1 MSNCKRI
8 QMMIDE
14 AEQPTVLPFA
24 ATDHVASCAPCR
36 TFADDRARLRSLLG
50 AMPRVSAPAHFDTR
64 LKARLG
70 DARTP
75 KAFSWFSPA
84 GFARFGAA
92 AAVLVIGVFA
102 AQYSGVF
109 SVTTTKSNEGTQT
122 AAVDTQGQDSVIPQV
137 ASPGPQPIVNPSQPS
152 SQGENEKAPAAFVSY
167 GNRRGVQAARVK
179 SNPRAESD
187 DMYVPM
193 VIVQRNNGTAN
204 VPMLPV
210 SVGAQQR
217 MMNRSGGVSAQP
229 IGVSF

>member
-24 ATDHVASCAPCR
+24 ATDHVASCPPCQ

-92 AAVLVIGVFA
+92 AAVLVIAVFA

-109 SVTTTKSNEGTQT
+109 SVTTTKSEATPTVANVAPT
-122 AAVDTQGQDSVIPQV
+122 IPDKIL
-137 ASPGPQPIVNPSQPS
+137 PPTPIVPDVPSPVVRDGGS
-152 SQGENEKAPAAFVSY
+152 AGYVAVKNKDR
-167 GNRRGVQAARVK
+167 NMQASRVK
-179 SNPRAESD
+179 PGRASESD